1 KLARLWASAL
11 RNSGELRRV
20 VAFRVKLNIGLPASG
35 RHRLFEAQPTDDFLD
50 VSVNALVGRHK
61 GGDDNALRSREI
73 VAVKPAQRQPAA
85 GKALQEERSNVRL
98 IQAAACDR

>member
-1 KLARLWASAL
+1 M
-11 RNSGELRRV
+11 
-20 VAFRVKLNIGLPASG
+20 NIGLPASG

-50 VSVNALVGRHK
+50 VSVNALVSKHK

-85 GKALQEERSNVRL
+85 GKALQEERSNVRWISAGGRRNRAVGCVNPRL
-98 IQAAACDR
+98 DFP

>member
-1 KLARLWASAL
+1 M
-11 RNSGELRRV
+11 
-20 VAFRVKLNIGLPASG
+20 NIGLPASG
-35 RHRLFEAQPTDDFLD
+35 RHRLFEAQPTDHFLD
-50 VSVNALVGRHK
+50 VSVNALVSKHK

-98 IQAAACDR
+98 VQAAACDRYQVGDLEFR